1 MTIQEQA
8 QQLLA
13 VAEQLPTA
21 HVQGL
26 SNELVNV
33 QSQVAG
39 ILGDTSS
46 ANSIQNAI
54 SRTQQLLNDVGT
66 SLEQLSQEIQSAA
79 QHHMRG

>member
-8 QQLLA
+8 QQLLGL
-13 VAEQLPTA
+13 AEQLPTA

-26 SNELVNV
+26 INELVNV
-33 QSQVAG
+33 QAQVAG

-54 SRTQQLLNDVGT
+54 ARTQGTLNDVGS
-66 SLEQLSQEIQSAA
+66 SLEQLRQEIQSAA

>member
-8 QQLLA
+8 QQLLGL
-13 VAEQLPTA
+13 AEQLPTA

-26 SNELVNV
+26 INELVNV
-33 QSQVAG
+33 QAQVAG

-46 ANSIQNAI
+46 ANSIQSSIARSQN
-54 SRTQQLLNDVGT
+54 LLNDIGS
-66 SLEQLSQEIQSAA
+66 SLEQLRQEIQNAA

>member
-1 MTIQEQA
+1 MTIQDQA

-26 SNELVNV
+26 INELMNV
-33 QSQVAG
+33 QAQVAG

-46 ANSIQNAI
+46 ANSIQSAI
-54 SRTQQLLNDVGT
+54 ARTQGALNDIG
-66 SLEQLSQEIQSAA
+66 SSMEQLRQEIQNAA

>member
-1 MTIQEQA
+1 MTIQDQA
-8 QQLLA
+8 QQLLGL
-13 VAEQLPTA
+13 AEQLPTA

-26 SNELVNV
+26 LNELVNV
-33 QSQVAG
+33 QAQVAG

-54 SRTQQLLNDVGT
+54 SRSQGLLNDVGS
-66 SLEQLSQEIQSAA
+66 SLEQLRQEIQSAA